1 MSTKYSLFSL
11 KSITLAEGKPL
22 LSTGNKINED
32 KM

>member
-11 KSITLAEGKPL
+11 KLITLAEIKPL
-22 LSTGNKINED
+22 LSTGNEINED